1 MGDFIA
7 DDGTKVGVNF
17 FLLIPVTT
25 TAIKN
30 VRTVADVALIFIRP
44 LHESVVPVFRFHNG
58 SLSRRFRRDVG
69 GEGGDEVL

>member
-25 TAIKN
+25 TAVKD
-30 VRTVADVALIFIRP
+30 VRTVSDVALVFFRP
-44 LHESVVPVFRFHNG
+44 LHESVVSVFRFHNG
-58 SLSRRFRRDVG
+58 GLSRCLRRDVG
-69 GEGGDEVL
+69 GEGGYEIL